1 MSGRQRAEKAKR
13 LVAEIERQLGRA
25 VIVHA
30 FWEAASEI
38 MRQFAASLRSRD
50 GRQPRAKAL
59 AGVAIIRAS
68 LFFEL
73 ALIMTRLH
81 DKDRATASLPNLL
94 ACTIDPAVRKYLV
107 NPEEVYIAA
116 KISDGRRH
124 QLILQRLVRQRD
136 TSFAHFDTAKRGYHY
151 GPDDAT
157 ILLEDTISMFAHLSM
172 AIRGDGGTV
181 AGQWETSRTLA
192 SDFWTFVSEVKS
204 E

>member
-13 LVAEIERQLGRA
+13 LVSEIEPQLGRA

-30 FWEAASEI
+30 FWEAASE
-38 MRQFAASLRSRD
+38 MM
-50 GRQPRAKAL
+50 GRQPRAVAL

-73 ALIMTRLH
+73 ALIVTRLR
-81 DKDRATASLPNLL
+81 DKDPATASLPNLL
-94 ACTIDPAVRKYLV
+94 ACTIDPAVRKYLL
-107 NPEEVYIAA
+107 NPQEVDIAA

-124 QLILQRLVRQRD
+124 QLILQRLIRQRD
-136 TSFAHFDTAKRGYHY
+136 TSFAHIDTAKRGYHY

-172 AIRGDGGTV
+172 AVRGDGGTV
-181 AGQWETSRTLA
+181 AGQWETSRALA
-192 SDFWTFVSEVKS
+192 IDFWTLVSQVKS

>member
-13 LVAEIERQLGRA
+13 LVAETERQLVRA
-25 VIVHA
+25 VVVHA

-38 MRQFAASLRSRD
+38 MSLELP
-50 GRQPRAKAL
+50 GVAL

-73 ALIMTRLH
+73 ALIVTRLH
-81 DKDRATASLPNLL
+81 DKDRAPASLPNLL
-94 ACTIDPAVRKYLV
+94 ACTIDPAVRKYLL
-107 NPEEVYIAA
+107 NPQEVDIAA

-124 QLILQRLVRQRD
+124 QVILQRLVRQRD

-157 ILLEDTISMFAHLSM
+157 ILLEDTTSMFAHLSM
-172 AIRGDGGTV
+172 AVRGDGGTIT
-181 AGQWETSRTLA
+181 GQWETSRVLA
-192 SDFWTFVSEVKS
+192 N
-204 E
+204 

>member
-25 VIVHA
+25 VVVHA
-30 FWEAASEI
+30 FWEAASKI
-38 MRQFAASLRSRD
+38 M
-50 GRQPRAKAL
+50 GRQSLAVAL

-73 ALIMTRLH
+73 ALIVTRLH
-81 DKDRATASLPNLL
+81 DKDRTTASLPNLL
-94 ACTIDPAVRKYLV
+94 ACAIDPAVRKYLV

-157 ILLEDTISMFAHLSM
+157 ILLQDTISMFAHLAM
-172 AIRGDGGTV
+172 AVRGDGGTV
-181 AGQWETSRTLA
+181 VGQWETSRALA
-192 SDFWTFVSEVKS
+192 IDFWTLVSEVKS
-204 E
+204 D